1 MVRHRL
7 VAVSVA
13 LTCAMLAMSQTT
25 AAKSAPIYKMTAT
38 VALGSPDRW
47 DIIIFDPVTKR
58 VYVAHGR
65 KISVVDG
72 QNGTLIGTIG
82 TFAGDTQGIGISTA
96 TGTGYTDDGE
106 AGVVVPFNLATLK
119 LGTPIPAAPDTDAIV
134 FDPTTNHMLAI
145 NGESG
150 SVTVI
155 DPRRNAVV
163 ATITAGAELDAGVVD
178 GRGTFFVDGA
188 KNNEVVRISTATN
201 AINAHW
207 ALPTCKTPRGI
218 AMDTKARRLFI
229 TCANKVMVVVNA
241 DTGNSIATLPIGSLS
256 DGAAFDPL
264 RKLAFSSNGDG
275 TLSVVQERSSNTFVS
290 LGTVKTMPGART
302 MAIDPK
308 TGRLFLAA
316 GDIRRHGKIMPG
328 SLKLLILDP
337 PT

>member
-7 VAVSVA
+7 VAVSAA
-13 LTCAMLAMSQTT
+13 LAFVMTAVSQTI
-25 AAKSAPIYKMTAT
+25 AAEPVQTYKVTTT
-38 VALGSPDRW
+38 VALGNPDRW
-47 DIIIFDPVTKR
+47 DFVIFDPVPKR

-72 QNGTLIGTIG
+72 LKGTLIGTIG

-134 FDPTTNHMLAI
+134 FDPSTNHMLAI

-178 GRGTFFVDGA
+178 GKGMFFVDGA

-201 AINAHW
+201 TINAHW

-218 AMDTKARRLFI
+218 AMDTTARRLFV
-229 TCANKVMVVVNA
+229 TCTNKVMVVVNA

-256 DGAAFDPL
+256 DGAAFDPV
-264 RKLAFSSNGDG
+264 RHLAFSSNGDG
-275 TLSVVQERSSNTFVS
+275 TLSVIQERDSNTFVS
-290 LGTVKTMPGART
+290 SGTIKTMRGART
-302 MAIDPK
+302 MAIDQK

-316 GDIRRHGKIMPG
+316 ADIGRHGKFIPG

-337 PT
+337 TT